1 MNRDKRDFIIG
12 LLFTIGSILWFI
24 TKFYPTSN
32 ITFTPDWWM
41 DTIAAI
47 TFIIGSWLQTFR

>member
-1 MNRDKRDFIIG
+1 
-12 LLFTIGSILWFI
+12 LGSILWFI
-24 TKFYPTSN
+24 TKFYPTTN